1 LLAPGRSLSDYD
13 HEQEHEK
20 AATRVRAPEFPLLSC
35 SMSAI
40 AVAPALV
47 TDALTHRYGD
57 RIALDRVSLRVAPR
71 EIFGLLGPN
80 GGGKTTLFRILST
93 LVRPDSGSASILG
106 LDLLRD
112 TGALRSRI
120 GVVFQAPSLDKKLRV
135 RENLEHQGHLYGLA
149 GAALRERIDHLL
161 LEFNLRDR
169 ARDLVETLSG
179 GLQRRVEIAKSLLH
193 RPELL
198 LLDEPSTGLDPGARI
213 DLWQTL
219 YRLRDRQNVTVL
231 LTTHLM
237 EEAER
242 CDRVAIIDH
251 GRIVALNTPD
261 ALRAEIGGDVIS
273 ARAKDAASLGERIA
287 TALAV
292 EVSVLNDEVRIE
304 HADGSGFITRL
315 LEAFPGEIDS
325 VTLAKPTLEDVF
337 IARTGRHLSEDL

>member
-1 LLAPGRSLSDYD
+1 MPAL
-13 HEQEHEK
+13 E
-20 AATRVRAPEFPLLSC
+20 
-35 SMSAI
+35 I
-40 AVAPALV
+40 APALR
-47 TDALTHRYGD
+47 TNELTHRYGE
-57 RIALDRVSLRVAPR
+57 RVALDHVSLTVASR

-93 LVRPDSGSASILG
+93 LVRPTSGSAEILG

-112 TGALRSRI
+112 RGALRRRI
-120 GVVFQAPSLDKKLRV
+120 GVVFQAPSLDKKLKV
-135 RENLEHQGHLYGLA
+135 RENLAHQGRLYGIA
-149 GAALRERIDHLL
+149 GGALRERIEHLL

-169 ARDLVETLSG
+169 ANELVETLSG

-193 RPELL
+193 RPEFL

-219 YRLRDRQNVTVL
+219 YRLRDQQGVTVL

-242 CDRVAIIDH
+242 CDRVAIIDQ
-251 GRIVALNTPD
+251 GKIVASNTPE
-261 ALRAEIGGDVIS
+261 ALRAEIGGEVIS
-273 ARAKDAASLGERIA
+273 ARTKDATSLGERIA
-287 TALAV
+287 QLLGV

-304 HADGSGFITRL
+304 HPEGAAFIATL
-315 LEAFPGEIDS
+315 VGKFPGEIDS

-337 IARTGRHLSEDL
+337 IARTGRRLEEEASV

>member
-1 LLAPGRSLSDYD
+1 MP
-13 HEQEHEK
+13 
-20 AATRVRAPEFPLLSC
+20 AAET
-35 SMSAI
+35 
-40 AVAPALV
+40 VAPAL
-47 TDALTHRYGD
+47 TTTELTHRYGD
-57 RIALDRVSLRVAPR
+57 RLALDRVSLAVAPR

-93 LVRPDSGSASILG
+93 LVRPTSGSANILG
-106 LDLLRD
+106 LDLLRE
-112 TGALRSRI
+112 TGALRSRL
-120 GVVFQAPSLDKKLRV
+120 GVVFQAPSLDKKLKV
-135 RENLEHQGHLYGLA
+135 RENLAHQGRLYGLS

-169 ARDLVETLSG
+169 AGDLVETLSG

-219 YRLRDRQNVTVL
+219 YRLRDQQSVTIL

-251 GRIVALNTPD
+251 GRIVALDTPD
-261 ALRAEIGGDVIS
+261 ALRAEIGGEVIS
-273 ARAKDAASLGERIA
+273 ARAKDATSLGERIA
-287 TALAV
+287 QSLGV

-304 HADGSGFITRL
+304 QPDGAAFITRL
-315 LEAFPGEIDS
+315 VAAFPGELDS

-337 IARTGRHLSEDL
+337 IAKTGRRLSEEDAEV

>member
-1 LLAPGRSLSDYD
+1 
-13 HEQEHEK
+13 
-20 AATRVRAPEFPLLSC
+20 
-35 SMSAI
+35 MSA
-40 AVAPALV
+40 AETAALV
-47 TDALTHRYGD
+47 TAGLTHRYGD
-57 RIALDRVSLRVAPR
+57 RLALDHVSLRVAPR

-93 LVRPDSGSASILG
+93 LVRPNAGSASILG
-106 LDLLRD
+106 LDLVRD

-135 RENLEHQGHLYGLA
+135 RENLEHQGHLYGLS
-149 GAALRERIDHLL
+149 GATLRERIDHLM

-198 LLDEPSTGLDPGARI
+198 LLDEPSSGLDPGARI

-219 YRLRDRQNVTVL
+219 YRLRDQENVTVL

-237 EEAER
+237 EEADR

-261 ALRAEIGGDVIS
+261 ALRAEIGGDLIS
-273 ARAKDAASLGERIA
+273 TRSKDATSLGERIA
-287 TALAV
+287 AALEV

-304 HADGSGFITRL
+304 HPEGSAFVARL
-315 LEAFPGEIDS
+315 LQTFPGEIDS

-337 IARTGRHLSEDL
+337 IAKTGRRLSEESDDHA

>member
-1 LLAPGRSLSDYD
+1 
-13 HEQEHEK
+13 
-20 AATRVRAPEFPLLSC
+20 
-35 SMSAI
+35 MSVAEI
-40 AVAPALV
+40 AAVAL
-47 TDALTHRYGD
+47 TTSDLTHRYGD
-57 RIALDRVSLRVAPR
+57 RVALDRVSLRIAPR

-93 LVRPDSGSASILG
+93 LVRPSDGSASILG
-106 LDLLRD
+106 LDLLRE
-112 TGALRSRI
+112 TAALRSRI

-135 RENLEHQGHLYGLA
+135 RENLAHQGHLYGLS
-149 GAALRERIDHLL
+149 GTPLRERIDHLL

-219 YRLRDRQNVTVL
+219 YRLRDQQDVTVL

-242 CDRVAIIDH
+242 CDRVAIIDR

-273 ARAKDAASLGERIA
+273 ARTKDATSLGERIA
-287 TALAV
+287 TTLEV

-304 HADGSGFITRL
+304 HSDGPAFITRL
-315 LEAFPGEIDS
+315 LETFPGEIDS

-337 IARTGRHLSEDL
+337 IAKTGRRLSEEQADA

>member
-1 LLAPGRSLSDYD
+1 MRSPGVPAIVLA
-13 HEQEHEK
+13 
-20 AATRVRAPEFPLLSC
+20 
-35 SMSAI
+35 MSAAEI
-40 AVAPALV
+40 AAPAL
-47 TDALTHRYGD
+47 TTSDLTHRYGD
-57 RIALDRVSLRVAPR
+57 RIALDRVSLRIAPR

-93 LVRPDSGSASILG
+93 LVRPSDGSASILG

-112 TGALRSRI
+112 TAALRSRI

-135 RENLEHQGHLYGLA
+135 RENLEHQGHLYGLS

-219 YRLRDRQNVTVL
+219 YRLRDQQGVTVL

-251 GRIVALNTPD
+251 GKIVALNTPD

-273 ARAKDAASLGERIA
+273 ARTKDATSLGERIA
-287 TALAV
+287 TTLEV
-292 EVSVLNDEVRIE
+292 EVTVLNDEVRIE
-304 HADGSGFITRL
+304 HSDGPAFITRL
-315 LEAFPGEIDS
+315 LETFPGEIDS

-337 IARTGRHLSEDL
+337 IAKTGRRLSEQDGDT

>member
-1 LLAPGRSLSDYD
+1 MRSPTLPLSSW
-13 HEQEHEK
+13 
-20 AATRVRAPEFPLLSC
+20 P
-35 SMSAI
+35 MSAAEI
-40 AVAPALV
+40 AAPALV
-47 TDALTHRYGD
+47 ASELTHRYGE
-57 RIALDRVSLRVAPR
+57 RLALDRVSLQVAPR

-93 LVRPDSGSASILG
+93 LVRPTSGAGSIFG

-112 TGALRSRI
+112 PTALRRRI

-135 RENLEHQGHLYGLA
+135 RENLEHQGHLYGLS
-149 GAALRERIDHLL
+149 GSALRERIDHLL

-219 YRLRDRQNVTVL
+219 YRLRDQQNVTVL

-242 CDRVAIIDH
+242 CDRIAIIDH
-251 GRIVALNTPD
+251 GRIVALNTPE
-261 ALRAEIGGDVIS
+261 ALRAGIGGEIIS
-273 ARAKDAASLGERIA
+273 ARTKDATSLGERIA
-287 TALAV
+287 ASLEL

-304 HADGSGFITRL
+304 HPEGPGLITRL
-315 LEAFPGEIDS
+315 LETFPGEIDS
-325 VTLAKPTLEDVF
+325 ITLAKPTLEDVF
-337 IARTGRHLSEDL
+337 IAKTGRRLDEAEEKQAQS

>member
-1 LLAPGRSLSDYD
+1 MQASEHAPPAL
-13 HEQEHEK
+13 
-20 AATRVRAPEFPLLSC
+20 ATRG
-35 SMSAI
+35 
-40 AVAPALV
+40 
-47 TDALTHRYGD
+47 LTHRYGE
-57 RIALDRVSLRVAPR
+57 RLALDDVSFRVAR
-71 EIFGLLGPN
+71 SEVFGLLGPN

-93 LVRPDSGSASILG
+93 LVRPTSGSASILG

-112 TGALRSRI
+112 TAALRSRI

-135 RENLEHQGHLYGLA
+135 RENLAHQGHLYGLS

-161 LEFNLRDR
+161 IEFNLRDR
-169 ARDLVETLSG
+169 ARDLAETLSG

-219 YRLRDRQNVTVL
+219 YRLRDEQEVTVL

-251 GRIVALNTPD
+251 GRIVALDTPKKLC
-261 ALRAEIGGDVIS
+261 AGIGGDVIS
-273 ARAKDAASLGERIA
+273 ARAKDATSLAERIA
-287 TALAV
+287 QSLGV
-292 EVSVLNDEVRIE
+292 DVSVLNDEVRIE
-304 HADGSGFITRL
+304 HPEGHTFVIRL
-315 LEAFPGEIDS
+315 LAAFPGEIDS

-337 IARTGRHLSEDL
+337 IAKTGRRLSDEGEKV